1 MSSLNSMRQDTEQII
16 GEWAKS
22 VTIKRLSVS
31 YNERGE
37 PSPQWETVLQN
48 GSETVDCDIQPVSGE
63 IEREEQGVK
72 VRYSHQAFFPYGTDI
87 RPNDRIYRAADDYLV
102 VCRVDEHDDHTF
114 VYAQEPER

>member
-1 MSSLNSMRQDTEQII
+1 MDMINSMRQDTDRII

-31 YNERGE
+31 YNQRGE
-37 PSPQWETVLQN
+37 PSSQWQTVLQN

-63 IEREEQGVK
+63 IEREEEGVK
-72 VRYSHQAFFPYGTDI
+72 VHYSHQAFFPYGTDI
-87 RPNDRIYRAADDYLV
+87 RPHDRIYMSADHHLA

-114 VYAQEPER
+114 VYAREPES